1 MDSLYRD
8 YILDHYRHPQNFGT
22 LENPDGASEEVNEL
36 CGDRIKMQIKF
47 RISNFE
53 FRIKDVKFYG
63 EGCAIMIAS
72 ASMLT
77 EKVKGLKEDEIMKLN
92 TDSVLEILGIELTPN
107 RIKCAVLPLEAL
119 QKSLILAKKKRK

>member
-1 MDSLYRD
+1 
-8 YILDHYRHPQNFGT
+8 
-22 LENPDGASEEVNEL
+22 
-36 CGDRIKMQIKF
+36 MQIKF